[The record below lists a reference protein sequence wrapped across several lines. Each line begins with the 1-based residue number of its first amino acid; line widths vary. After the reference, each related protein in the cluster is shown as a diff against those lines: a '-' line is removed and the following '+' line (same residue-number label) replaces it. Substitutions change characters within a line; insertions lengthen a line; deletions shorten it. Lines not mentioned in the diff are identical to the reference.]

1 MLLKPK
7 YGWSRLEIGNWS
19 DRISYL
25 DDAAFMLLETIIK
38 SYEEPAIQS
47 VEFDAEG
54 YEWKLV
60 FDGEK
65 VTVITEKDETEIT
78 NLDVGRTDIAKG
90 IIDDIRH
97 DVRDWVNFVYWD
109 LDEAAQKERENEL
122 LTLCKQLEK
131 LI

>member
-54 YEWKLV
+54 YEWKLI

-78 NLDVGRTDIAKG
+78 NLDVSRKDIAKG
-90 IIDDIRH
+90 IITDIRH

-109 LDEAAQKERENEL
+109 LDEAAQKEREDDL
-122 LTLCKQLEK
+122 LTLCNQLEK
-131 LI
+131 SI

>member
-38 SYEEPAIQS
+38 SYEEPNIQS

-65 VTVITEKDETEIT
+65 VTIITEKDETEIT
-78 NLDVGRTDIAKG
+78 NLDVSKKDIAKG

-97 DVRDWVNFVYWD
+97 DVRDWVNFVYWN

>member
-78 NLDVGRTDIAKG
+78 NLDVSRKDIARG
-90 IIDDIRH
+90 IIVDIRH

-109 LDEAAQKERENEL
+109 LDEAAQKEREDEL
-122 LTLCKQLEK
+122 LTLCNQLEK
-131 LI
+131 SI

>member
-7 YGWSRLEIGNWS
+7 YGWSRLEIGSWS

-78 NLDVGRTDIAKG
+78 NLDISRKDIAKG
-90 IIDDIRH
+90 IVDDIRH

-109 LDEAAQKERENEL
+109 LTTSEYTKRETKL
-122 LTLCKQLEK
+122 LDMCDKLEK
-131 LI
+131 MI

>member
-38 SYEEPAIQS
+38 SYEEPNIQS

-65 VTVITEKDETEIT
+65 VTIITEKDETEIT
-78 NLDVGRTDIAKG
+78 NLDVSKKDIAKG

>member
-78 NLDVGRTDIAKG
+78 NLDVSRKDIAKG

-97 DVRDWVNFVYWD
+97 DVRDWVSFVYWD
-109 LDEAAQKERENEL
+109 LDEAAQKEREDEL
-122 LTLCKQLEK
+122 LTLCNQLEK
-131 LI
+131 SI

>member
-7 YGWSRLEIGNWS
+7 YGWSQLEIGNWS

-38 SYEEPAIQS
+38 SYEESTIQS

-78 NLDVGRTDIAKG
+78 NLDISRTDIAKG

-122 LTLCKQLEK
+122 LTLCEQLEK

>member
-1 MLLKPK
+1 
-7 YGWSRLEIGNWS
+7 
-19 DRISYL
+19 
-25 DDAAFMLLETIIK
+25 MLLETIIK
-38 SYEEPAIQS
+38 SYEEPTIQS

-65 VTVITEKDETEIT
+65 VTIIPEKDETEIT
-78 NLDVGRTDIAKG
+78 NLDVSKKDIAKG

-109 LDEAAQKERENEL
+109 LDEAAQKEREDEL

>member
-7 YGWSRLEIGNWS
+7 YGWSRLAIGNWS

-38 SYEEPAIQS
+38 SYEESTIQS

-65 VTVITEKDETEIT
+65 VTVITEKDETEIA
-78 NLDVGRTDIAKG
+78 NLDVSRTNIAKG
-90 IIDDIRH
+90 IIDDIRQ

-109 LDEAAQKERENEL
+109 LDEAAQKEREDEL

>member
-38 SYEEPAIQS
+38 SYEEPTIQS

-78 NLDVGRTDIAKG
+78 NLDVSRTDIAKG

-109 LDEAAQKERENEL
+109 LDEAAQKEREDEL

>member
-54 YEWKLV
+54 YEWTLV

-78 NLDVGRTDIAKG
+78 NLDISRTDIAKG

-109 LDEAAQKERENEL
+109 LDEAAQKEREDEL

>member
-38 SYEEPAIQS
+38 SYEEPNIQS

-78 NLDVGRTDIAKG
+78 NLDVSRTDIAKG

-109 LDEAAQKERENEL
+109 LDEAAQKEREDEL

>member
-7 YGWSRLEIGNWS
+7 HGWSRLEIGNWS

-38 SYEEPAIQS
+38 SYEEPNIQS

-65 VTVITEKDETEIT
+65 VTVITEKDEIEII
-78 NLDVGRTDIAKG
+78 NLNVSRKDIAKG
-90 IIDDIRH
+90 IIADIRH

-109 LDEAAQKERENEL
+109 LDEAAQKEREDEL

-131 LI
+131 SI

>member
-78 NLDVGRTDIAKG
+78 NLDISRTDIAKG
-90 IIDDIRH
+90 IIEDIRH
-97 DVRDWVNFVYWD
+97 DVRDWVNFVHWD
-109 LDEAAQKERENEL
+109 LDEAAQKEREDEL

>member
-78 NLDVGRTDIAKG
+78 NLDVSRTDIAKG

-109 LDEAAQKERENEL
+109 LDEAAQKEREDEL

>member
-38 SYEEPAIQS
+38 SYEEPNIQS

-65 VTVITEKDETEIT
+65 VTIITEKDETEIT
-78 NLDVGRTDIAKG
+78 NLDVSRKDIAKG
-90 IIDDIRH
+90 VIDDIRH

>member
-7 YGWSRLEIGNWS
+7 YGWSRLEIGSWS

-38 SYEEPAIQS
+38 SYEEPAIQD

-65 VTVITEKDETEIT
+65 ATVITEKDETEIT
-78 NLDVGRTDIAKG
+78 NLDVSRKDIAKG
-90 IIDDIRH
+90 IINDIRH
-97 DVRDWVNFVYWD
+97 DVREWVHFVYWD
-109 LDEAAQKERENEL
+109 LTASEYIERESKL
-122 LTLCKQLEK
+122 LDMCDKLEM

>member
-7 YGWSRLEIGNWS
+7 HGWSRLEIGNWS

-25 DDAAFMLLETIIK
+25 DDAAFTLLETIIK

-78 NLDVGRTDIAKG
+78 NLDVSRTDIAKG
-90 IIDDIRH
+90 VIDDIRH
-97 DVRDWVNFVYWD
+97 DVREWVNFVYWD
-109 LDEAAQKERENEL
+109 LDEAAQKEREDEL

-131 LI
+131 SI